1 MQLPLGTWE
10 SCGSESPQCH
20 HLPSLSAVTSW
31 SGPLWSAPLGRVS
44 PELSRMEAVP
54 ALSWDVT
61 LHRVMGCWF
70 LSSGCVTMEG
80 IGMGTGSGLSTGT
93 AAVPPCPPTVSPSL
107 TPCRGGRRFDGTRI
121 PTRCPRQIENQLNR
135 LLLIT
140 QPRSTPCHPQ
150 AHSGDGTGAW
160 NSGGW

>member
-70 LSSGCVTMEG
+70 LFSGCVTMEG

-93 AAVPPCPPTVSPSL
+93 AAVPVSLVPPQCHPPSL
-107 TPCRGGRRFDGTRI
+107 PA
-121 PTRCPRQIENQLNR
+121 EE
-135 LLLIT
+135 
-140 QPRSTPCHPQ
+140 
-150 AHSGDGTGAW
+150 GDGSMAPASPLAALARLRI
-160 NSGGW
+160 N